1 MGYNDGLRQVAET
14 LPIKVGK
21 ILVTGATGLIGSCCI
36 DANEYCGCRFKIFAL
51 GRSQEKISK
60 RFKGKV
66 TPVVQDVVM
75 PLTLDVVFDYIIHA
89 ASNAD
94 PKMYAL
100 QPAETIITNVIG
112 TKNVL
117 EYCKK
122 NIDTRLLLTST
133 FEVYGKIDGIDVYSE
148 NMVGLVDFHM
158 LRNGYTESK
167 RCAEM
172 LVNSYI
178 DEYGIDAVICR
189 LASIYGPTMLLNDS
203 KAHAQFI
210 RNALHGENIALK
222 SKGEQRRTYCYVLDA
237 VSALFMVLSKGEIG
251 EAYNIANENSV
262 ASIADVASCC
272 AKIVGTKV
280 VFDIPDTV
288 ESKGFSKPQNCIL
301 DNKKLK
307 SLGWEGRYSLEE
319 GFTETIDELR
329 KNERRGQKSL
339 CLNN

>member
-1 MGYNDGLRQVAET
+1 
-14 LPIKVGK
+14 
-21 ILVTGATGLIGSCCI
+21 
-36 DANEYCGCRFKIFAL
+36 
-51 GRSQEKISK
+51 
-60 RFKGKV
+60 
-66 TPVVQDVVM
+66 
-75 PLTLDVVFDYIIHA
+75 
-89 ASNAD
+89 
-94 PKMYAL
+94 
-100 QPAETIITNVIG
+100 
-112 TKNVL
+112 
-117 EYCKK
+117 
-122 NIDTRLLLTST
+122 
-133 FEVYGKIDGIDVYSE
+133 
-148 NMVGLVDFHM
+148 MVGLVDFHM

-280 VFDIPDTV
+280 VLIFRILSNQKDFLNRKTV
-288 ESKGFSKPQNCIL
+288 YLII
-301 DNKKLK
+301 K
-307 SLGWEGRYSLEE
+307 S
-319 GFTETIDELR
+319 
-329 KNERRGQKSL
+329 
-339 CLNN
+339 